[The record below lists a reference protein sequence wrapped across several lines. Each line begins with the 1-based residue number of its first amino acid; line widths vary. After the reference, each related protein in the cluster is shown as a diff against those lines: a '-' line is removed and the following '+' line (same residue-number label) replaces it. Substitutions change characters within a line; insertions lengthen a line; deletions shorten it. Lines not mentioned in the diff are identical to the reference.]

1 MLKLTKASYLDPP
14 VKMSSKLKCSVPFQK
29 AGEGSQIIVDG
40 KRMRGRRYLVINPS
54 HAIITPSFRQTFYH
68 SPSSRR
74 KKWVRCVF
82 GGSFP
87 RIEWWLWARGGNR
100 LWSYLGP
107 APRGLNRHSTQR
119 EKEMFAKM
127 FSHLTFGEGH
137 PIPCTLDNS
146 KYRIFRCGQ
155 SVGPSVGTLSD
166 FQCIGVSGLHRAIL
180 ETCDCSDI

>member
-1 MLKLTKASYLDPP
+1 MTSEKI
-14 VKMSSKLKCSVPFQK
+14 SSKLRLKCSVPFQK

-54 HAIITPSFRQTFYH
+54 HAIITHSFRQTFYH

-146 KYRIFRCGQ
+146 KYRIYRCEGTYPGQ
-155 SVGPSVGTLSD
+155 SVGPSVRTLSD
-166 FQCIGVSGLHRAIL
+166 FQCIGVSGPSQSNPRDL
-180 ETCDCSDI
+180 